1 MTQALAAENTR
12 EQTILEWY
20 PLVRTIAF
28 RLAKRCPASV
38 DVEELVNVGVIGLI
52 DAVDR
57 FDTSRGVPFKAY
69 AEIRVR
75 GAMVDALRDADW
87 TPRSVRRK
95 VIRLE
100 QTRHDAQ
107 QELGRNPTG
116 NEMSDA
122 MGMAPKEYEAF
133 RRDAHVRRVVS
144 LHAPVTTD
152 GTLTHEDRIA
162 SDDASIEEL
171 WCNEELKAQVV
182 DALRFLHKKERV
194 VLTLSYLH
202 GMTLREIGEI
212 LGVTE
217 SRACQ
222 LRSQGV
228 RRLKQKLERAV

>member
-1 MTQALAAENTR
+1 MSQALAAQNPR

-38 DVEELVNVGVIGLI
+38 DVEELVNVGVLGLI

-57 FDTSRGVPFKAY
+57 FDKSRGVPFKAY
-69 AEIRVR
+69 AEIRIR
-75 GAMVDALRDADW
+75 GAMVDSLRESDW

-100 QTRHDAQ
+100 QTRRDAQ
-107 QELGRNPTG
+107 QNLGREPSRV
-116 NEMSDA
+116 EMSDA
-122 MGMAPKEYEAF
+122 LGMAPKEYDALRQEA
-133 RRDAHVRRVVS
+133 HIRRVVS
-144 LHAPVTTD
+144 LHAPVTNDASVTF
-152 GTLTHEDRIA
+152 EERI
-162 SDDASIEEL
+162 SNDDPSIEEL
-171 WCNEELKAQVV
+171 WANEELKAQVV

-202 GMTLREIGEI
+202 GLTLREIGEI

-228 RRLKQKLERAV
+228 RRLKQKLDRAV